1 MRPLTYV
8 RLILAMCAAAAVL
21 SGQAPPRMSQMPQQE
36 PQPEQQQATPQPATP
51 QPATP
56 QPATA
61 PGTPAAAPTGTPPAR
76 LTENGGFLLPNV
88 SLTEMIDILAKRMKI
103 NYILDKG
110 VVGSVT
116 IYTYGEVKAVDL
128 MPLLETILRVNN
140 ATIVK
145 VGDLY
150 RIVPINKVSQ
160 LPLPPM
166 TDVDPKTLP
175 DDERMI
181 LNLVF
186 LKYATVAELAKLIQ
200 PFLGEGA
207 SMSTYDPANLLLIQD
222 NSRSMK
228 RTMELIAMFDSD
240 TFAGQR
246 VRLFDVSNSRPS
258 DLVKDLDSVFKAYS
272 FSEKSTSVKFLPVD
286 RINTIIAVAPNPG
299 IFPQVKE
306 WIEKLDIPVKITAG
320 AVNNY
325 VYRLKYGRAETVAMA
340 IMALYTGNVQALM
353 SLAAMSTGMGMGMG
367 GGMGGGMGYGGMGG
381 GGYGGMGGGGYGG
394 GMGGGGYGGGM
405 GYGGYGG
412 GMGYGG
418 YGGGMGYG
426 GAYGAASMG
435 TTGANF
441 NAATNYQAP
450 MGAGANPT
458 QGAGSNTDLTGSY
471 LGSNPGGAPGTRIPH
486 VIPNPFDNTLL
497 IQGTPQEY
505 EQINSLL
512 RQLDVPPRQV
522 LIDAK
527 IYEVDLTGA
536 FSAGV
541 NSYLQQNST
550 STLSSALNL
559 TAGAGGLGL
568 SVGALVLHSQ
578 QLLGVLQTSEATQN
592 ARVISAPS
600 IIATDSVPAI
610 MNVGQSVPVLT
621 SQAVVSGV
629 TTSGTSPFANTV
641 NNVSTGVTLSIT
653 ARVNSSGVV
662 TMMID
667 QQVSSPIAPSSAGI
681 QSPSFQNR
689 SFETQLTVQ
698 DGDTVAIG
706 GFIQETYSQSSAGV
720 PLLHRIPILG
730 AAFGTKSISKAR
742 TELIVFLTPRVIYDT
757 NQIADATDEIMSSLK
772 HIQKLDR
779 ER

>member
-1 MRPLTYV
+1 
-8 RLILAMCAAAAVL
+8 LILATCATAAVL
-21 SGQAPPRMSQMPQQE
+21 SGQATPRVY
-36 PQPEQQQATPQPATP
+36 QPSPEEQQQLQQQQQQQQQQQPPQQQPQQAVPQPAN
-51 QPATP
+51 
-56 QPATA
+56 A
-61 PGTPAAAPTGTPPAR
+61 PGTAAAAPSGPPPAR

-110 VVGSVT
+110 VAGSVT

-128 MPLLETILRVNN
+128 MPLLETILRVNG
-140 ATIVK
+140 ATIVQ

-150 RIVPINKVSQ
+150 RIVPIGRVSN

-186 LKYATVAELAKLIQ
+186 LKYATVAELAKLLQ

-258 DLVKDLDSVFKAYS
+258 DLVKDLESVFKAYS
-272 FSEKSTSVKFLPVD
+272 FSDKSSSVRFLPVD

-299 IFPQVKE
+299 IFPQVKD

-353 SLAAMSTGMGMGMG
+353 SLAAMSSGMGMGMGMGIAGGMG
-367 GGMGGGMGYGGMGG
+367 GGMGGGYGGMS
-381 GGYGGMGGGGYGG
+381 GGYGGMGGGYGA
-394 GMGGGGYGGGM
+394 MSGGYGGM
-405 GYGGYGG
+405 SGGYGA
-412 GMGYGG
+412 MGSTAGNFNT
-418 YGGGMGYG
+418 
-426 GAYGAASMG
+426 ALNGAAS
-435 TTGANF
+435 TG
-441 NAATNYQAP
+441 
-450 MGAGANPT
+450 GAGAFPMAAS
-458 QGAGSNTDLTGSY
+458 GLSTDLTGSY
-471 LGSNPGGAPGTRIPH
+471 LGNNQGGAPGTRIPH

-505 EQINSLL
+505 EQISNLL

-541 NSYLQQNST
+541 TSYLETKDTGTVSRV
-550 STLSSALNL
+550 LNA

-568 SVGALVLHSQ
+568 SVGALVLRSHE
-578 QLLGVLQTSEATQN
+578 LLGVLQASEATQN

-600 IIATDSVPAI
+600 IIATDSVPAT
-610 MNVGQSVPVLT
+610 MNVGQSVPVLS
-621 SQAVVSGV
+621 SQAVVGGV
-629 TTSGTSPFANTV
+629 TTGGTSPFASTV
-641 NNVSTGVTLSIT
+641 NNVSTGVTLAIT

-667 QQVSSPIAPSSAGI
+667 QQVSSPIQPSTTGI

-689 SFETQLTVQ
+689 SFNTQLTVQ

-706 GFIQETYSQSSAGV
+706 GFIQETYSQASSGV
-720 PLLHRIPILG
+720 PFLHRIPWLG
-730 AAFGTKSISKAR
+730 AAFGSKSISKAR

-757 NQIADATDEIMSSLK
+757 NQISDATDEIKSSLK

-779 ER
+779 EQ